1 MYPWSTLFA
10 CRGRAHTA
18 SRSLERLKETA
29 ECSDERELDGTIA
42 AAEQKLEKQEEYE
55 RLARSLRER
64 NAVPDVKQIE
74 REASGFELDALQTKI
89 AEGDERFRSLQDEA
103 VNAGVELGRVTDEL
117 ERLRNSEESILNA
130 QRAEDA
136 LAKVRPAVAQYLRLR
151 LASEVLQRAIASYR
165 DRHQGPILQRAS
177 SLFCR
182 LTLGDY
188 AGLATA
194 FGQDDNLVLVAVRQ
208 NKEQVEVA
216 GLSDGTRDQMYLAL
230 RLAAIEHHIETVA
243 ACPVIFDDILINS
256 DDSRSAAALEV
267 ISQLAQR
274 TQVLFFTHHSRLA
287 ELAAS
292 AGAQIIQLGSS
303 AAAAAA
309 VA

>member
-1 MYPWSTLFA
+1 M
-10 CRGRAHTA
+10 
-18 SRSLERLKETA
+18 
-29 ECSDERELDGTIA
+29 
-42 AAEQKLEKQEEYE
+42 
-55 RLARSLRER
+55 
-64 NAVPDVKQIE
+64 
-74 REASGFELDALQTKI
+74 
-89 AEGDERFRSLQDEA
+89 
-103 VNAGVELGRVTDEL
+103 
-117 ERLRNSEESILNA
+117 
-130 QRAEDA
+130 
-136 LAKVRPAVAQYLRLR
+136 
-151 LASEVLQRAIASYR
+151 LQRAIASYR

-267 ISQLAQR
+267 ISQLARR
-274 TQVLFFTHHSRLA
+274 TQVLFAFHSKARLVVKLPADRVEALVRAGTGERFDPGHGRVMKEWLAIPHNDEKLWPRLA
-287 ELAAS
+287 REALEFA
-292 AGAQIIQLGSS
+292 LS
-303 AAAAAA
+303 AAPKSREPRAKRT
-309 VA
+309 